1 MRIGMLTT
9 TLTCPNCG
17 KEFETSRQTF
27 YEGYRGHCAWC
38 GQVFE
43 VKNVRKNGAP
53 SIRKVD
59 GEFVKE
65 E

>member
-1 MRIGMLTT
+1 MFTTT
-9 TLTCPNCG
+9 TLTCLGCR
-17 KEFETSRQTF
+17 KEFKTSRKTF

-43 VKNVRKNGAP
+43 VKKVGKDGKP
-53 SIRKVD
+53 FIQKVD